1 MKQKLITICKYV
13 LKFEYYFRG
22 DGTIYISLIY
32 KVLSPQLDKDGYQ
45 KVQMM
50 STDGKRHRYSVHRL
64 VLENFNPVEGME
76 NLQVNHIDGNKENN
90 KLENLE
96 WTTCK
101 ENIQHAIDNNLRA
114 KINGASKLTIEQVK
128 EIFIRSHR
136 GEKNVDLGREYNLH
150 PDSIGKIKNQKLWKQ
165 ITKDL
170 I

>member
-1 MKQKLITICKYV
+1 MKQKLITICKYE
-13 LKFEYYFRG
+13 LKFEYYVRD
-22 DGTIYISLIY
+22 DGTIYSVRTN